1 MKQSVRLVASLAL
14 SAGFVAGAAMAAD
27 ITGAGAT
34 FPTPVC
40 EVGHFLQGNNQQQYE
55 LPVHRLW
62 WWHQADPVQDC

>member
-34 FPTPVC
+34 FPYPCMRSGPLPTR
-40 EVGHFLQGNNQQQYE
+40 QQ
-55 LPVHRLW
+55 P
-62 WWHQADPVQDC
+62 ATT

>member
-34 FPTPVC
+34 FPYPLYAKWATSYKATP
-40 EVGHFLQGNNQQQYE
+40 
-55 LPVHRLW
+55 
-62 WWHQADPVQDC
+62 ATI